1 LIIGFLFGE
10 SAVGRKWRHV
20 VNFSSPTS
28 PASCTEI
35 SGLVM
40 DPLLDFDAGE
50 LANKEAFPAKLF
62 ALLENGG
69 AAIGWQPNGD
79 AFSVFDSAKFAD
91 LLPLY
96 FKHKKLSSFQRQLN
110 LYGFRREKDSGS
122 YSHPMFL
129 RGRRDLLKEIKR
141 APNKATT
148 SSAPSR
154 GDKAPR
160 VGAEDT
166 DLFWEGN
173 GSSSG
178 SNTNTNNKRARVD
191 THHALPVPL
200 HHPMSTAQHPRPQ
213 HVEFI
218 TKQQQFDMLQQHMQ
232 VQQNEYG
239 IYGSNVGAGSD
250 SGDDEYNDSG
260 GGSSGRGGGGGGGA
274 ARIEVGDGL
283 ETFDFDEFLRKE
295 TRSGRD
301 AATMRPPVPMH
312 LSPAYVPFSVGVQP
326 HMMRQLA
333 ESLGVAQV
341 PNEHN
346 LQQQLHSQTV
356 QFQTRLKQEQQHKQQ
371 SQQPQLAPRGPYPA
385 ADKTAQANKNVVH
398 SGSCSVSSDGGSGG
412 GGGTVV
418 TAGDSGSNSGSESG
432 DLDGLRAS
440 SSSLSSNRGNDPLAE
455 GFVSEPGAIAVEQR
469 PQQHQNQQQQQ
480 YLNHQQHQLQ
490 QHQQQ
495 QQLQQPQQLPPMQS
509 WLRDGT
515 GGGGGEEGGA
525 SVAFAPMNGPDLSH
539 THGPRIVP
547 IPVHAS
553 SSDEQQKQ
561 QQNPE
566 AVASSGAQVKRTFSQ
581 QERQRSYH
589 SLHQSISTVDL
600 DLLRMLGSACP
611 EEDAAVCRVPDAGS
625 DWFPLNSDGNG
636 SSSSSD

>member
-1 LIIGFLFGE
+1 
-10 SAVGRKWRHV
+10 
-20 VNFSSPTS
+20 
-28 PASCTEI
+28 
-35 SGLVM
+35 M

-154 GDKAPR
+154 SGGGVGDKAPR
-160 VGAEDT
+160 DGADDT
-166 DLFWEGN
+166 GLFWEGN
-173 GSSSG
+173 GGSSNNNNNSNSSS
-178 SNTNTNNKRARVD
+178 SNNKRARVD

-239 IYGSNVGAGSD
+239 IYGSNVGGGSD
-250 SGDDEYNDSG
+250 SGEDEYNDSG
-260 GGSSGRGGGGGGGA
+260 GGSSGRGGGGGS
-274 ARIEVGDGL
+274 ARVEVGDGL
-283 ETFDFDEFLRKE
+283 EAFDFDEFLRKE

-371 SQQPQLAPRGPYPA
+371 LQPSPRGPHPA
-385 ADKTAQANKNVVH
+385 ADRAAPATKNVVH
-398 SGSCSVSSDGGSGG
+398 SGSSSVSSDGGAGG
-412 GGGTVV
+412 GEGTVV
-418 TAGDSGSNSGSESG
+418 TTGDSGSNSGSELG
-432 DLDGLRAS
+432 DCDGLRAS
-440 SSSLSSNRGNDPLAE
+440 SSSLSSNRGIDPLTE
-455 GFVSEPGAIAVEQR
+455 GSVSESGASVVVEQ
-469 PQQHQNQQQQQ
+469 QTQQNQHQPQLQQQQ
-480 YLNHQQHQLQ
+480 
-490 QHQQQ
+490 
-495 QQLQQPQQLPPMQS
+495 QQLPPMQS
-509 WLRDGT
+509 WLRDSLDAGT
-515 GGGGGEEGGA
+515 GGGGRGGEEEGR
-525 SVAFAPMNGPDLSH
+525 STIAFASMNGPDLSH

-553 SSDEQQKQ
+553 RSDEKQKQ

-566 AVASSGAQVKRTFSQ
+566 AAASAGALVKRTFSQ

-611 EEDAAVCRVPDAGS
+611 EEDAAVCRVPDAGTE
-625 DWFPLNSDGNG
+625 WFPLNSSG
-636 SSSSSD
+636 SGRSD